1 MDLTTGTAAPDFSLP
16 NAEGEH
22 LSLTD
27 FRGKWL
33 VLYAYPKDN
42 TPGCTL
48 EANAFSESFDAFTQ
62 RNATIVGVSPDS
74 AKCHQNFIR
83 KHTLRL
89 ELLSDPE
96 HELLEAYG
104 VWKEK
109 SMYGRSYMGVERST
123 FLIDPDGQLRK
134 IWRNVKVKGH
144 AEAVLLALDEFQS
157 QV

>member
-1 MDLTTGTAAPDFSLP
+1 MNLSIGIAAPDFSLL
-16 NAEGEH
+16 NAEGKR
-22 LSLTD
+22 LSIND

-48 EANAFSESFDAFTQ
+48 EANAFSDALEAFAQ
-62 RNATIVGVSPDS
+62 RSATVVGVSPDS
-74 AKCHQNFIR
+74 ATCHQNFIR
-83 KHTLRL
+83 KQSLRI

-96 HELLEAYG
+96 HEMLEAYG

-123 FLIDPDGQLRK
+123 FLIDPEGQLQR
-134 IWRNVKVKGH
+134 IWSGVKVKGH
-144 AEAVLLALDEFQS
+144 AEAVLQALDEIQS
-157 QV
+157 EV